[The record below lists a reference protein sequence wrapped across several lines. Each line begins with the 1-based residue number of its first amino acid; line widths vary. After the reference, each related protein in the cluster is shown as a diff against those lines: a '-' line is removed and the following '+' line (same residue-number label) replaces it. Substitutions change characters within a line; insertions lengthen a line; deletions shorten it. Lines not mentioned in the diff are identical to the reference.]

1 MIVAA
6 ETSGN
11 DRRGHEQEESTG
23 PVSEDVPPKEEWMEV
38 DLSNG

>member
-6 ETSGN
+6 KTSGN
-11 DRRGHEQEESTG
+11 DRRGHEQEESTV
-23 PVSEDVPPKEEWMEV
+23 PVSEDVPSTEEGIEV

>member
-1 MIVAA
+1 MAA

-11 DRRGHEQEESTG
+11 DRKGDEQGESTV
-23 PVSEDVPPKEEWMEV
+23 PVSEDVPPTEEGMEV

>member
-11 DRRGHEQEESTG
+11 DRKCDEQGESTV
-23 PVSEDVPPKEEWMEV
+23 PVSEDVPPTEEGIEV